1 MGLEANRELM
11 FEYLPESCPRTGEG
25 NIKAVLTSIQQERDI
40 ILKVTSIYFSFK
52 NSNVSFSPGTTF
64 LIAGA
69 AHKMTMPI
77 RLPITVFLTPFV
89 KRGIHA
95 TPGGKAFMERMT
107 GLGMEKAKEA
117 KTAAVMLGAS
127 TKGIVKCRMSEAI
140 QTI

>member
-1 MGLEANRELM
+1 MSLQFIPSLH
-11 FEYLPESCPRTGEG
+11 L
-25 NIKAVLTSIQQERDI
+25 
-40 ILKVTSIYFSFK
+40 FSQ
-52 NSNVSFSPGTTF
+52 GTTL

-69 AHKMTMPI
+69 AHKMTMPV
-77 RLPITVFLTPFV
+77 RLPITFFLTPFV

-127 TKGIVKCRMSEAI
+127 TKGSVNVEL
-140 QTI
+140 